1 MGTYPRKTEK
11 KTIKTVIRKT
21 GLKMWYDFKNTR
33 DKAFLYFNLYSEQEQ
48 KKKKA
53 QICLYVD
60 EQYNVKDC
68 FNSFYSN

>member
-11 KTIKTVIRKT
+11 KKLSKQLLEKLVSKCGMI
-21 GLKMWYDFKNTR
+21 LKILETKLFFILIYIQNK
-33 DKAFLYFNLYSEQEQ
+33 S